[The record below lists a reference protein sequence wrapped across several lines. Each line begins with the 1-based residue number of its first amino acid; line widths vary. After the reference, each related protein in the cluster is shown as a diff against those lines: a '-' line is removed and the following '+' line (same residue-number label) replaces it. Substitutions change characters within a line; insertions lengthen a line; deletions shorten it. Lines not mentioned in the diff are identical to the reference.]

1 MWYVANSNEMQGLCK
16 QFQWQRQWTI
26 HMEIKMKWWWWN
38 IAKWNKK
45 QKTTLQHK
53 HNQAWLTTK

>member
-1 MWYVANSNEMQGLCK
+1 MQGLCK

-26 HMEIKMKWWWWN
+26 HMEIKWSDDDETLQN
-38 IAKWNKK
+38 EIKK

>member
-26 HMEIKMKWWWWN
+26 HMEIKWSDDDETLQN
-38 IAKWNKK
+38 EIKK